1 MTLLE
6 QHEKTFGTRKPLIGC
21 LHMAALPGTYYADPT
36 MTYRDHIRRLKEDA
50 KALTDAG
57 FDACVFA
64 NEGDRPYL
72 GKVGPDTVAS
82 YVRIATEVAETL
94 TIPYGCG
101 VLIDPIATLAVAKAI
116 DAKFVRTYVTGT
128 YSGLFGWQEFVPG
141 EIFRYQKQISAENVR
156 VYTYF
161 EPHAGT
167 AMDARPVEDQIDA
180 GLANLPIAG
189 VLIGG
194 PRAGLP
200 PEAST
205 LARVKKHQPDVP
217 LILGSGGRVD
227 NIAELLGIADG
238 VIIGTSLKYDGVLW
252 NQVDPAR
259 AEKFVEAARK
269 VK

>member
-1 MTLLE
+1 MMME
-6 QHEKTFGTRKPLIGC
+6 QHENVFGTKKPLIGC
-21 LHMAALPGTYYADPT
+21 LHMAALPGSYYADPT
-36 MTYRDHIRRLKEDA
+36 MTYRDQIRRLKEDA
-50 KALTDAG
+50 KILMGEG

-72 GKVGPDTVAS
+72 SQVGPETVAS
-82 YVRIATEVAETL
+82 YVRIAAEVAVDL

-128 YSGLFGWQEFVPG
+128 YNGLFGWQTFNPG
-141 EIFRYQKQISAENVR
+141 EIFRYQKQIGAENVR

-167 AMDARPVEDQIDA
+167 GMDTRPVENQIDGA
-180 GLANLPIAG
+180 LLNLPIAG
-189 VLIGG
+189 VLMGG

-200 PEAST
+200 PQAT
-205 LARVKKHQPDVP
+205 ALGRVKERFPQTP

-227 NIAELLGIADG
+227 NIKELLTIADG
-238 VIIGTSLKYDGVLW
+238 VIIGTSIKKEGILW
-252 NQVDPAR
+252 NQIDPQR
-259 AEKFVEAARK
+259 AAAFVKAAREAK
-269 VK
+269 L

>member
-1 MTLLE
+1 MTLLQEHE
-6 QHEKTFGTRKPLIGC
+6 QTFHTAKPLIGC
-21 LHMAALPGTYYADPT
+21 LHMAALPGSYYADPT

-50 KALTDAG
+50 KVLMDAG

-72 GKVGPDTVAS
+72 SKVGPETVAS

-101 VLIDPIATLAVAKAI
+101 VLIDPFATLAVAKAI

-128 YSGLFGWQEFVPG
+128 YNGLFGWQEFVPG
-141 EIFRYQKQISAENVR
+141 EVFRYQRQIEAHQVK

-167 AMDARPVEDQIDA
+167 GMDTRPVEAQIDA
-180 GLANLPIAG
+180 GLMNLPIAG
-189 VLIGG
+189 VLMGG

-200 PEAST
+200 PEASA
-205 LARVKKHQPDVP
+205 LGKVKARFPQAP

-227 NIAELLGIADG
+227 NIAQLLQFADG
-238 VIIGTSLKYDGVLW
+238 VIIGTSIKKDGILW
-252 NQVDPAR
+252 NQVDPQR
-259 AEKFVEAARK
+259 AEAFVKAARG
-269 VK
+269 